1 MKMAEILQSLGHKP
15 ELPFSDEEYRRRL
28 DGVLSQL
35 GERGIDVLVVSNSTN
50 IAYLTGYDTMMP
62 PGYSVL
68 IVSAG
73 GDMTLHC
80 SELEAP
86 CMLYT
91 GNVTDVQVFYWYE
104 AQDTGTDLARIL
116 NEGGYGG
123 KTIGLEM
130 GYPETFGSGAFDT
143 KSYLTLQRELPG
155 SLFED
160 ATDIVLNVRLIKVAE
175 ELDYMRQAGRYTWAG
190 LKAGLAAVREG
201 VTDNDVIAELYHG
214 LIKAGSENMSIDPMI
229 MSGERTG
236 WLPHIAFR
244 RNLLQAGDPIY
255 FEVTGT
261 HYRYNAPS
269 MRSAVVGEPSAQV
282 EALAQACFDTLGLV
296 LDNIRPGRTGD
307 DVAQIAKAGYADV
320 PGAFF
325 HGAFGYSIGM
335 SFKPSWTEN
344 PVYIAEGAEDEL
356 RPGMTFHLPI
366 CIWEVGKYGVGFSES
381 VVVTEEGCECLT
393 PNEGLELVVGPVL
406 EQSGR

>member
-1 MKMAEILQSLGHKP
+1 MKKMVEILQEAGHKP
-15 ELPFSDEEYRRRL
+15 ELPFPDEEYRRRL

-35 GERGIDVLVVSNSTN
+35 RERAIDVLIVSNSTN
-50 IAYLTGYDTMMP
+50 ITYLTGYDTHMA

-68 IVSAG
+68 IVSADG
-73 GDMTLHC
+73 ELSLHC

-104 AQDTGTDLARIL
+104 AQDTGSDLARIL
-116 NEGGYGG
+116 GEGGYTG

-143 KSYLTLQRELPG
+143 KSYLTLQRDLPG
-155 SLFED
+155 STFED
-160 ATDIVLNVRLIKVAE
+160 ATDLVLNMRLIKQPQ
-175 ELDYMRQAGRYTWAG
+175 ELEYMRQAGRYTWAG
-190 LKAGLAAVREG
+190 LQAGLAAIREG

-214 LIKAGSENMSIDPMI
+214 LVKAGSENMSIDPMI

-244 RNLLQAGDPIY
+244 RNKLEAGDPVY

-261 HYRYNAPS
+261 HFRYNAPS
-269 MRSAVVGEPSAQV
+269 MRSGVVGEPSQQV
-282 EALAQACFDTLGLV
+282 EALANACFDTLQLI
-296 LDNIRPGRTGD
+296 LDNARPGRTGD

-325 HGAFGYSIGM
+325 HGAFGYSIGL
-335 SFKPSWTEN
+335 SLKPSWTEN

-366 CIWEVGKYGVGFSES
+366 CIWEVGKHGVGFSES
-381 VVVTEEGCECLT
+381 IVITEDGCECLT
-393 PNEGLELVVGPVL
+393 PNEGLELVVGPTL
-406 EQSGR
+406 AQA